1 MGEIVEAVRGGLH
14 QLAGGGWLLI
24 PLTIYSLLVHAIM
37 IERAYNMRRSKLVPG
52 PFITSSI
59 YRELERGR
67 PDIAIRMCE
76 RKPGPLTN
84 VLREGIL
91 HRHYDRNR
99 LELLVGFAIE
109 AERPHLERYLWV
121 LSLIA
126 SIAMY
131 TGLLGTIWGMIRSF
145 GALDQLRGGDSG
157 VATDVAAGISQ
168 SLLTTVAG
176 LLVALPAYIAYNYFS
191 DRAKSVLMEMERYG
205 MSLVRF
211 LTTSEYKLFQEE
223 ASFDQEPLDMAD
235 DW

>member
-1 MGEIVEAVRGGLH
+1 MPEILESIRGGFQ
-14 QLAGGGWLLI
+14 QLAGGGWLLF
-24 PLTIYSLLVHAIM
+24 PLLTYSLLIHAII
-37 IERAYNMRRSKLVPG
+37 IERAHNMKRSKLVPG

-59 YRELERGR
+59 YRELEHGR

-84 VLREGIL
+84 VLRQGIM
-91 HRHYDRNR
+91 HRHYDRKR
-99 LELLVGFAIE
+99 LELVVRFAIRNE
-109 AERPHLERYLWV
+109 TPLLDRYLWV

-131 TGLLGTIWGMIRSF
+131 TGLLGTVWGMVRSF
-145 GALDQLRGGDSG
+145 GALNPVGGGDNL
-157 VATDVAAGISQ
+157 VPTDVAAGISQ
-168 SLLTTVAG
+168 SLITTVGG

-191 DRAKSVLMEMERYG
+191 NKADGVKMEMERYG

-211 LTTSEYKLFQEE
+211 LATGEHRLFQEE
-223 ASFDQEPLDMAD
+223 ASFDHEPLDSED